1 MNCLSLGSHIE
12 ATHNQ
17 RNEIVIDINAGTA
30 IDQLCTKRPCPKN
43 LTAAAQPVLIG
54 ATWL

>member
-17 RNEIVIDINAGTA
+17 RNEIVIDINAGT
-30 IDQLCTKRPCPKN
+30 KN